1 MPSRVHNRRRKPN
14 GWKKA
19 KDVLWNEKARLAR
32 SGTPSAKEGEE
43 VRHRFMGRANKDKAK
58 YLSVFERGDDDDD
71 DDDDG
76 RDSFGVARGGGKRR
90 RRKRRTSKKKKS
102 KTTRRKASKRAS
114 RKRRR
119 TRRR

>member
-1 MPSRVHNRRRKPN
+1 MPKRVHNRRLKPE

-19 KDVLWNEKARLAR
+19 KDVLWTERARAAR
-32 SGTPSAKEGEE
+32 RGTPSAQEGEE
-43 VRHRFMGRANKDKAK
+43 VRYPFKKPTR
-58 YLSVFERGDDDDD
+58 YLSVFERDDWDD

-76 RDSFGVARGGGKRR
+76 TDSFGVARGGGKRR

>member
-1 MPSRVHNRRRKPN
+1 MPNRVHNRRRKPE

-19 KDVLWNEKARLAR
+19 KRVLWTERAKAAR
-32 SGTPSAKEGEE
+32 RGTPSAQEGEE
-43 VRHRFMGRANKDKAK
+43 VRHRFMGRSNKDKAK
-58 YLSVFERGDDDDD
+58 YLSVFERDDDDD

-76 RDSFGVARGGGKRR
+76 SDSFGVARGGGKRR